1 MGALIVVS
9 RDTSKSSE
17 EVLIDTHFIV
27 SRIINRYIALQ
38 SDPVFERHVLPWLQV
53 FRDSL
58 WRFCEKPSGLCSV
71 DKFNDALEIFV
82 KSYRDFLYNTGA
94 PIEIKEKIYFYVK
107 EIIDQVI
114 EFIRKNYPNYS
125 PSVSIDKPDK
135 YRVELNMKNI
145 KDQDLRKMIL
155 EIQGSEGVV
164 SKYELKRS
172 REILELP
179 VGTYQIRVI
188 SGDKEIYRDVLRVH
202 RDSSLS
208 IDLSKDISKRH
219 ELSPRQII
227 HAGREAVVQIPRK
240 KYSASKIKI
249 KRLINYLAHVDVIAL
264 ILLMILLIID
274 LLIIFLK

>member
-38 SDPVFERHVLPWLQV
+38 GDPVFERHVLPWLQV

-227 HAGREAVVQIPRK
+227 YAGKEAAVQIPRK